1 VRACAEG
8 LAELLREPV
17 EAGRLGRIL
26 LQGPADAADKE
37 VDGEGVDP
45 ALAGRDAAG
54 TRTAG
59 SAVGGALLLSL
70 ELNVLLHSGAG
81 RPAPT
86 A

>member
-26 LQGPADAADKE
+26 LQGPADAADNE
-37 VDGEGVDP
+37 VDGEGDP
-45 ALAGRDAAG
+45 ALAGRDAGG